1 MFTYGS
7 VCSGIEAASVAW
19 EPLGFKPLW
28 FSEIEPFPCAVLAH
42 HWPNIPNH
50 GDMTNLADAILSG
63 QIPAPDILVG
73 GTPCQAFSV
82 AGGRESLN
90 DERGNLTLELVRLL
104 DAIDFVRKGSG
115 EQPAILVWENV
126 PGILSTKDNALGCF
140 LGALAGESLPLQ
152 PAGGKWSNAGF
163 VSGQKRKIAWRTLDA
178 QFFGVP
184 QRRRRIFL
192 VASARDDISV
202 AKILFEQ
209 QSCCGYFAPS
219 SREKTAIAKTL
230 TTGIGTRLNAS
241 TDTFVVV
248 NGRQDPVVSSIAGVV
263 DTQPNANIVANITY
277 AINSNVINSN
287 VINSNVINSNVIN
300 KTAQSGCKGKGVIAD
315 GTMYTL
321 TATTLHAVQQN
332 QWARR
337 LTPIECERLQGF
349 PDNHTCIPYRN
360 KQAFECPDT
369 PRYKAIGNSMA
380 VPVMRWIGQRIKQ
393 HTAS

>member
-1 MFTYGS
+1 MGNVKKSTRATYGS

-50 GDMTNLADAILSG
+50 GDMTNLADAIFSG

-82 AGGRESLN
+82 AGGRESLK

-104 DAIDFVRKGSG
+104 DAIDFVRKRSG

-163 VSGQKRKIAWRTLDA
+163 VSGQKRKIAWRILDA

-209 QSCCGYFAPS
+209 QSGSGNPEAVTGKES
-219 SREKTAIAKTL
+219 EIAKTL

-241 TDTFVVV
+241 TDTFIVV

-263 DTQPNANIVANITY
+263 DTQANTNI
-277 AINSNVINSN
+277 VINSN
-287 VINSNVINSNVIN
+287 IINQTI
-300 KTAQSGCKGKGVIAD
+300 KSGGNGKGVIAD

-321 TATTLHAVQQN
+321 TATALHAVQQN
-332 QWARR
+332 QWVRR
-337 LTPIECERLQGF
+337 LTPVECERLQGF

-360 KQAFECPDT
+360 KHASECPDT

-393 HTAS
+393 YTAS